1 MSRRSAILALL
12 CTLLLGSAFW
22 LPGPAAGSPQNTS
35 VLGRQD
41 QARGQTTTNANP
53 ALDACALLKP
63 GDGTAVLDEPLQQL
77 KPTAQAAGNMN
88 MSQCLFVT
96 RDPAKS
102 ASIAVA
108 TPASADSGARSLRA
122 FWRSQF
128 HSPPKQEEERR
139 PASHKTPAESA
150 FSSSREAR
158 ETGPPSESEA
168 EEDARKPRPVP
179 ALGEE
184 AFWVGNPVSGALYVL
199 QGNLFLRISV
209 GGVPKESTRIAKSK
223 SLASAILRRLH
234 SHHP

>member
-63 GDGTAVLDEPLQQL
+63 GDVTAVLDEPLQQL

-102 ASIAVA
+102 ASMAVA

-184 AFWVGNPVSGALYVL
+184 ALGRQP
-199 QGNLFLRISV
+199 R
-209 GGVPKESTRIAKSK
+209 
-223 SLASAILRRLH
+223 LRRSLRPPRQPL
-234 SHHP
+234 SPNQRGRRPQRIHPHRQIQVPSQRHPPPPP

>member
-53 ALDACALLKP
+53 ALDACALLNP
-63 GDGTAVLDEPLQQL
+63 GDVTAVLDEPLQQL

-102 ASIAVA
+102 ASLAVA

-128 HSPPKQEEERR
+128 HSPPKQKEERR
-139 PASHKTPAESA
+139 PASHKTPAMLANRALCPLSAKRPSGSATPSPALSTSSKATSFSESA
-150 FSSSREAR
+150 WAASPKN
-158 ETGPPSESEA
+158 PPAS
-168 EEDARKPRPVP
+168 P
-179 ALGEE
+179 
-184 AFWVGNPVSGALYVL
+184 NPS
-199 QGNLFLRISV
+199 
-209 GGVPKESTRIAKSK
+209 P
-223 SLASAILRRLH
+223 
-234 SHHP
+234 